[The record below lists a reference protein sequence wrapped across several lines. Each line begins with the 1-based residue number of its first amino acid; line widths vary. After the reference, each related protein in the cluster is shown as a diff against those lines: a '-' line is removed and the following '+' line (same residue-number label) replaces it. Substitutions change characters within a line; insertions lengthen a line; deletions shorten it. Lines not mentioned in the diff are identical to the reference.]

1 MEPKP
6 PRESLNLSK
15 AGEAGEQFI
24 IIILKTPKCLSSLT
38 SSSAQ
43 FGDIKRQFF
52 PLIYQVYL
60 PKRSTKKKAEATDFQ
75 YPQRKS

>member
-24 IIILKTPKCLSSLT
+24 IIIILKTPKCLSSLT

-43 FGDIKRQFF
+43 FDDIKRQF
-52 PLIYQVYL
+52 PHLIY
-60 PKRSTKKKAEATDFQ
+60 
-75 YPQRKS
+75 